1 MSTEKRTVSRRD
13 GRDPKI
19 QQCVLCYRSHALRFC
34 KLFLNMNVDQRIGVA
49 RSFKCCVNCLARTHD
64 DLRYCGSLNTCSH
77 CKQLHHTLLH
87 RPKLGKKREAQKTP
101 HRPKKY
107 ARSQPVKDTRKSKQY
122 ARSQPVK
129 DTWKPK
135 KPNARKQMIKDTRR
149 PKRSDKQVDVV
160 IQAMELLRVS
170 LALVKRGRYV

>member
-1 MSTEKRTVSRRD
+1 MSTKKRTVSRRD

-19 QQCVLCYRSHALRFC
+19 HQCVLCYRYHALRFC

-49 RSFKCCVNCLARTHD
+49 RSFKYCVNCLARTHD

-87 RPKLGKKREAQKTP
+87 RPKLGRKREAQKTP
-101 HRPKKY
+101 HKPEK
-107 ARSQPVKDTRKSKQY
+107 Y

-135 KPNARKQMIKDTRR
+135 KPNARKQMVKDTRR
-149 PKRSDKQVDVV
+149 PKRSDKQVDVA

-170 LALVKRGRYV
+170 LALVQRGALCLSDLRPLKTQR